1 MLVTGASQEA
11 APSFGR
17 SLGRK
22 ELSMIEDAFNL
33 SVRRFLKQVG
43 ITAQREIEAA
53 VRQAIA
59 QGNLAGNERL
69 QATAIITVAKT
80 DLRVTVKDEIQLE

>member
-1 MLVTGASQEA
+1 MN
-11 APSFGR
+11 
-17 SLGRK
+17 
-22 ELSMIEDAFNL
+22 EDAFNL

-59 QGNLAGNERL
+59 QGHLAGNERL
-69 QATAIITVAKT
+69 EGTAIITVAKT

>member
-1 MLVTGASQEA
+1 MN
-11 APSFGR
+11 
-17 SLGRK
+17 
-22 ELSMIEDAFNL
+22 EDAFNL

-69 QATAIITVAKT
+69 QGTAVITVAKT
-80 DLRVTVKDEIQLE
+80 DLRVTVKDEIQLD

>member
-1 MLVTGASQEA
+1 
-11 APSFGR
+11 
-17 SLGRK
+17 
-22 ELSMIEDAFNL
+22 MIEDAFNL

-43 ITAQREIEAA
+43 VTAQREIEAA

-59 QGNLAGNERL
+59 QGTLAGNERL
-69 QATAIITVAKT
+69 QATATITVSKT

>member
-1 MLVTGASQEA
+1 MT
-11 APSFGR
+11 
-17 SLGRK
+17 
-22 ELSMIEDAFNL
+22 EDTFDL

-59 QGNLAGNERL
+59 QGTLAGNERL
-69 QATAIITVAKT
+69 QATATITVSKT

>member
-1 MLVTGASQEA
+1 
-11 APSFGR
+11 
-17 SLGRK
+17 
-22 ELSMIEDAFNL
+22 MIEDTFDL

-53 VRQAIA
+53 VRQAVA
-59 QGNLAGNERL
+59 QGTLAGNERL
-69 QATAIITVAKT
+69 QATATITVAKT

>member
-1 MLVTGASQEA
+1 MNEG
-11 APSFGR
+11 
-17 SLGRK
+17 
-22 ELSMIEDAFNL
+22 AFNL

-59 QGNLAGNERL
+59 QGNLAGSERL